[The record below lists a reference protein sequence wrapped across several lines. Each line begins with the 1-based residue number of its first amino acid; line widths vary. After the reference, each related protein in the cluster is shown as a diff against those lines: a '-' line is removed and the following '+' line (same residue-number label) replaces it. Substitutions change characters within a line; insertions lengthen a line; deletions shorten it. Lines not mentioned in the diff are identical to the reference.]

1 MMNFRCRSFIV
12 LLYLCLA
19 IFSMLL
25 TITIS
30 FSLLGYWI
38 GGGENIL
45 SFFIGKLFTYFKVSL
60 SGILMG
66 FVLCFFTIGIFKLKL
81 R

>member
-1 MMNFRCRSFIV
+1 MNFRCRSFIV

-25 TITIS
+25 IITIS

-60 SGILMG
+60 SGILIG